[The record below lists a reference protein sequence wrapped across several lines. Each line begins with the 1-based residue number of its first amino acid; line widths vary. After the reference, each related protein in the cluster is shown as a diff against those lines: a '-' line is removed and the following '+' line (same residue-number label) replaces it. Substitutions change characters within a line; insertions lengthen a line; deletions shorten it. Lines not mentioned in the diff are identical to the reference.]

1 MSFCSFSKECDD
13 NAYTLVENKFINKY
27 LPEADGFAVK
37 VYLYGLYLC
46 KNASDDFSLQSMAEV
61 LKCEEDEIKHAF
73 TFWEDYDLVQ
83 ILSKDPFAVSYL
95 PVRASVG
102 RPRRIRYEQ
111 YADFN
116 KELQRK
122 MQKVGKFINYNDSLK
137 YMQFLEETEMQPQAF
152 LLIAEYCITK
162 QGTAVSPSY
171 LFNKAKKY
179 IKNGWTTYEQ
189 IERALANCNENEK
202 EVLALFGILNISRTP
217 DETDYAL
224 YQKWLNHGFTH
235 KGIITSAKLLKR
247 GGMTALDL
255 SMEELKEKGKFNEKE
270 IETYLADREKLAALT
285 FRIARKLGVKIGN
298 PMAFTD
304 EYTEKWFNY
313 GFDDTSLLDVALF
326 CLKTERGDFSSMNE
340 VIEQLFA
347 NGIVS
352 KDSVKEYLKAKNDA
366 LKLFVKIREVSGATG
381 KNAAGLS
388 LIETWRN
395 WNFSDEMIMQAATR
409 ATGTASPIPYIN
421 KILSDWKREGIATAD
436 KIPTHTPVTAKQNS
450 AYAEQIE
457 NANAKADRERYYAL
471 RREKAQSVADKFLEK
486 ANKNPEFKKVSVELS
501 KMEISL
507 AKAEVFEP
515 SKLPELTIQK
525 EELINLR
532 LSVLKSLGIEESQ
545 LIPQYQC
552 KKCSDTG
559 FLKSGSACNCYGKE

>member
-1 MSFCSFSKECDD
+1 
-13 NAYTLVENKFINKY
+13 
-27 LPEADGFAVK
+27 
-37 VYLYGLYLC
+37 
-46 KNASDDFSLQSMAEV
+46 
-61 LKCEEDEIKHAF
+61 
-73 TFWEDYDLVQ
+73 
-83 ILSKDPFAVSYL
+83 
-95 PVRASVG
+95 
-102 RPRRIRYEQ
+102 
-111 YADFN
+111 
-116 KELQRK
+116 
-122 MQKVGKFINYNDSLK
+122 
-137 YMQFLEETEMQPQAF
+137 
-152 LLIAEYCITK
+152 
-162 QGTAVSPSY
+162 
-171 LFNKAKKY
+171 
-179 IKNGWTTYEQ
+179 
-189 IERALANCNENEK
+189 
-202 EVLALFGILNISRTP
+202 
-217 DETDYAL
+217 
-224 YQKWLNHGFTH
+224 
-235 KGIITSAKLLKR
+235 
-247 GGMTALDL
+247 
-255 SMEELKEKGKFNEKE
+255 MEELKEKGKFNEKE